1 MGGKPVVE
9 TAKQIDAEMDK
20 SEYRPPHRNC
30 TPLGSHDPLGDKPL
44 RNALVCEVSRK
55 RIMRS

>member
-1 MGGKPVVE
+1 ME

-30 TPLGSHDPLGDKPL
+30 TPLGSHDLLGDKPL

-55 RIMRS
+55 QIMRS